1 MTMSTEAT
9 VCPQWPDRCCLCL
22 TKQCGVVLTGLTSIV
37 FDVAFIISCAYTLFE
52 PSIWNTGYTNLQNWV
67 LSTQWDSE
75 VSQVVLSYMV
85 KINQY
90 KQLILYVL
98 ITNSVIHALCGLNL
112 IIGGLLSPTY
122 KQRLLF
128 LPWLTLDMIYI
139 VLTTIVFVS
148 WAFLSFFVHI
158 LVAIFFPVV
167 SGAFLGLW
175 IYAWR
180 NVREHFIH
188 CGQRGDELELL
199 KHRNNKS
206 NTLYRK
212 LPPSSQSPT
221 EMRIVPH
228 YQHQVPV

>member
-1 MTMSTEAT
+1 M
-9 VCPQWPDRCCLCL
+9 
-22 TKQCGVVLTGLTSIV
+22 
-37 FDVAFIISCAYTLFE
+37 
-52 PSIWNTGYTNLQNWV
+52 
-67 LSTQWDSE
+67 
-75 VSQVVLSYMV
+75 SQVVLSYMV

-167 SGAFLGLW
+167 SGAFLGKVQNPNTIL
-175 IYAWR
+175 
-180 NVREHFIH
+180 
-188 CGQRGDELELL
+188 QRLSKCEVKTAQFTCHSCKMLYV
-199 KHRNNKS
+199 KS
-206 NTLYRK
+206 NFGNFK
-212 LPPSSQSPT
+212 W
-221 EMRIVPH
+221 
-228 YQHQVPV
+228 

>member
-1 MTMSTEAT
+1 M
-9 VCPQWPDRCCLCL
+9 
-22 TKQCGVVLTGLTSIV
+22 
-37 FDVAFIISCAYTLFE
+37 
-52 PSIWNTGYTNLQNWV
+52 
-67 LSTQWDSE
+67 
-75 VSQVVLSYMV
+75 SQVVLSYMV

-167 SGAFLGLW
+167 SGAFLGKIQYPNPTVW
-175 IYAWR
+175 
-180 NVREHFIH
+180 N
-188 CGQRGDELELL
+188 CGNFMIFLSLRFYG
-199 KHRNNKS
+199 KS
-206 NTLYRK
+206 ILGIVKVQN
-212 LPPSSQSPT
+212 LPF
-221 EMRIVPH
+221 
-228 YQHQVPV
+228 

>member
-1 MTMSTEAT
+1 M
-9 VCPQWPDRCCLCL
+9 
-22 TKQCGVVLTGLTSIV
+22 
-37 FDVAFIISCAYTLFE
+37 
-52 PSIWNTGYTNLQNWV
+52 QNWV

-167 SGAFLGLW
+167 SGAFLGKVH
-175 IYAWR
+175 
-180 NVREHFIH
+180 NVET
-188 CGQRGDELELL
+188 
-199 KHRNNKS
+199 S
-206 NTLYRK
+206 
-212 LPPSSQSPT
+212 
-221 EMRIVPH
+221 
-228 YQHQVPV
+228 